1 MNPRLAKTKESLL
14 EALIRM
20 LEEVPLE
27 SITVSD
33 LCKEAGINRTTFY
46 KYYSVPE
53 DVITEV
59 AERILDEVIYRAEEN
74 ERTVYDY
81 MLVCCNAFLQYR
93 GLMSAYVRSSGN
105 ISHMMYIP
113 AVLCV
118 QHFQTVIIVHDV
130 DQAQQPDQSELIIVQ
145 FEWQESNGD
154 NRYYT
159 EHICGNFYYYEASF

>member
-14 EALIRM
+14 EALVRM

-59 AERILDEVIYRAEEN
+59 AERILDEVIYRAEAN

-81 MLVCCNAFLQYR
+81 MLVCCNAFSQHR
-93 GLMSAYVRSSGN
+93 GLMSAYVRSRGN
-105 ISHMMYIP
+105 ISQMLHKAIMQHSGKLGFLANTYNNF
-113 AVLCV
+113 AAGGVASVLAAWMLRD
-118 QHFQTVIIVHDV
+118 FREPPEEM
-130 DQAQQPDQSELIIVQ
+130 AQIL
-145 FEWQESNGD
+145 
-154 NRYYT
+154 T
-159 EHICGNFYYYEASF
+159 ECISKLFANDRR

>member
-81 MLVCCNAFLQYR
+81 MLVCCNAFLQHR

-105 ISHMMYIP
+105 ISHMMYKQM
-113 AVLCV
+113 AKRTGKLGFLMNTYNNFAAGGVASVLSTWMLRDFPEPPEEMAMILTKCV
-118 QHFQTVIIVHDV
+118 EKLV
-130 DQAQQPDQSELIIVQ
+130 
-145 FEWQESNGD
+145 
-154 NRYYT
+154 
-159 EHICGNFYYYEASF
+159 GNN